1 MGKRKAIEDMIVLKK
16 QNIDFGAGIDYWR
29 INVIEYGKCI
39 GYFFEENL

>member
-16 QNIDFGAGIDYWR
+16 QNIDYWR